1 MANGR
6 IGSCHSWDM
15 TISPVNSATTPPQQ
29 YPGWGPSNLCT
40 NGKLPFQSPLFAHC
54 VSMVLPLMY
63 TISHNPLIV
72 VQSPSHAPL
81 VIPSVK
87 TIWEHCSCLCEIF
100 LEAFTLFSSPLLSP
114 TLFLGSLALNH
125 FAGLS
130 FPVLG
135 FP

>member
-1 MANGR
+1 MADGR

-40 NGKLPFQSPLFAHC
+40 NGTLPFPEPTVCSLC
-54 VSMVLPLMY
+54 VNGSAFDVHHLPQPTY
-63 TISHNPLIV
+63 CCSVSKSCP
-72 VQSPSHAPL
+72 P

-125 FAGLS
+125 FVGLS